1 MFKEIK
7 IFKEILKIQQKKRND
22 QVWPISLLAMVEKQD
37 LALSSSLKQ
46 LEILE
51 EVGFGYLTRGSR
63 VK

>member
-22 QVWPISLLAMVEKQD
+22 QVWPISFLAMVEKQD

-51 EVGFGYLTRGSR
+51 VGFGYLTRGSR

>member
-22 QVWPISLLAMVEKQD
+22 QVWPISLLAMEEKQD